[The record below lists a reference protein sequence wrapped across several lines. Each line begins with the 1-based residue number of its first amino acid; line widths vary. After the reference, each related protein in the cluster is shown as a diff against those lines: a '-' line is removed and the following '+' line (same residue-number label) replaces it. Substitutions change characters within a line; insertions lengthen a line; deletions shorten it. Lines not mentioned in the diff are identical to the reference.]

1 MENEDVLTADKL
13 DQKLLFPFLQV
24 MDNHGLT
31 LDYLCGKLK
40 SELNAKKTDT
50 FKAKVAVDVPA
61 LDTEGKPILDQDQKP
76 IMVPKVEEVV
86 IYSEPMID
94 WATRQKARKDAL
106 AYRGVIAAEKT
117 QVEHSGALTV
127 ETGIRRPG
135 DGEDGQG

>member
-1 MENEDVLTADKL
+1 MENNDVLTADKI
-13 DQKLLFPFLQV
+13 DQKLLSPFLQV
-24 MDNHGLT
+24 MDTRGLT

-61 LDTEGKPILDQDQKP
+61 LNVDGQPMLDLDNKP

-86 IYSEPMID
+86 IYSEPMVD
-94 WATRQKARKDAL
+94 WQTRQKARKDAL

-117 QVEHSGALTV
+117 QMEHSGSMTV

-135 DGEDGQG
+135 DGEDGTD